1 VGIES
6 AGQPTWRIAKRCD
19 GGQCVE
25 IGILGEVVM
34 IRDSADPYGIRIVL
48 SHNEWREFV
57 ASVKD
62 GV

>member
-1 VGIES
+1 MSIES

-34 IRDSADPYGIRIVL
+34 IRDSADPDGIRIAV
-48 SHNEWREFV
+48 SHKEWLEFV
-57 ASVKD
+57 ANVKD